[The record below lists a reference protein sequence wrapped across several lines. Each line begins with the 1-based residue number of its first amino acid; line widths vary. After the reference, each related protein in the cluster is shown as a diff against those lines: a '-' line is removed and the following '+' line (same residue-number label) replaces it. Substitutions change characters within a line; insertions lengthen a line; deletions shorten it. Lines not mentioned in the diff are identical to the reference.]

1 MLIIEIGTMSLLLHS
16 VALGKLTGQP
26 RDKGGEVYISVWIL
40 RGMDHWC
47 YYFLYFKMRKWRQ
60 EWLITC
66 PRSHNQFTMFLGFKS
81 RPRLSADNHSSE
93 FCHNFQ
99 SMCKIPE
106 LLLFPLTH
114 PHFFFFSWLHL
125 MVFRILV
132 PCPGVEPRTPR
143 WKHRVLIAKEP
154 GDS

>member
-106 LLLFPLTH
+106 LLLFPLTA
-114 PHFFFFSWLHL
+114 PPIFFF
-125 MVFRILV
+125 LV
-132 PCPGVEPRTPR
+132 APHGLQDLSSLSRGWTQDTTVKAPSPNC
-143 WKHRVLIAKEP
+143 
-154 GDS
+154 

>member
-81 RPRLSADNHSSE
+81 RPDSVLITTVLSSVIIFKACAKFLSCCYSPWPTP
-93 FCHNFQ
+93 
-99 SMCKIPE
+99 I
-106 LLLFPLTH
+106 
-114 PHFFFFSWLHL
+114 FFFF
-125 MVFRILV
+125 LV
-132 PCPGVEPRTPR
+132 APHGFQDLSSLSRGWTQDTTVKAPSPNR
-143 WKHRVLIAKEP
+143 
-154 GDS
+154 